1 MTKKQ
6 KRQLVKGLFGVLIAF
21 LLVVL
26 VFFNIKVDAET
37 ANFVVKMNDFSVKLV
52 NNLTQ
57 NIVFY
62 GLIILVVLISV
73 SYFRKRK

>member
-1 MTKKQ
+1 MTKVQ

-52 NNLTQ
+52 T
-57 NIVFY
+57 NITDNIIFY
-62 GLIILVVLISV
+62 GLIILLVLV
-73 SYFRKRK
+73 GVYYFRKRK